1 MHKLLGL
8 STITGCLLLIIS
20 ITSIAFENNNK
31 GEKINIVYE
40 VKSILDDYVLNYC
53 STYDSYTVNR
63 LYSQKKIFDEK
74 NNINLKNKFI
84 VSIKKKPINPNIIEF
99 INEKPNFNIANLNI
113 NEIDLDYLSKSKKDF
128 VKTLL
133 PLISYENQNILL
145 ERSKLENMKI
155 FLDDN
160 NTLSKADLDFLYK
173 ISKKY
178 RIKTNDRHKYDLV
191 NELLYHVD
199 VIPNSIVLAHDLIPL
214 RYPSMSFLTLYHL
227 TYVPLILK
235 QSKLILC
242 NSIST
247 ANDLNTFYKVP
258 KYKLF
263 PIRLGFSNTKYYP
276 IKKIRQKFFLI
287 IGRHNPH
294 KNLERVIK
302 AFSLAKLNGYKLV
315 FVGSFDRRYTP
326 GLMKTIDE
334 LNIRHLCVW
343 RGWIDDQEK
352 LIQHMSSQFIDM
364 LRENFSDPNL

>member
-8 STITGCLLLIIS
+8 STITGCLLLITS

-113 NEIDLDYLSKSKKDF
+113 NEIDLDYLPKSKKDF

-145 ERSKLENMKI
+145 ERSKLENMKN

-199 VIPNSIVLAHDLIPL
+199 VIPNSIVLAQAANESGWGTSRFAREFNALFGE
-214 RYPSMSFLTLYHL
+214 Y
-227 TYVPLILK
+227 TYDFSDGVVPLLREEGEKHLVKSFDSVNKSVQSYFNNLNSHYAYKDFREVRKIMREKNNFSNLK
-235 QSKLILC
+235 LLIEELDSYAADVNYIKTI
-242 NSIST
+242 NSIID
-247 ANDLNTFYKVP
+247 ANQFN
-258 KYKLF
+258 
-263 PIRLGFSNTKYYP
+263 
-276 IKKIRQKFFLI
+276 KFD
-287 IGRHNPH
+287 
-294 KNLERVIK
+294 
-302 AFSLAKLNGYKLV
+302 
-315 FVGSFDRRYTP
+315 SFNYS
-326 GLMKTIDE
+326 I
-334 LNIRHLCVW
+334 NN
-343 RGWIDDQEK
+343 
-352 LIQHMSSQFIDM
+352 S
-364 LRENFSDPNL
+364 